1 MWVLRCHIDNCG
13 LSGDTSFLT
22 FDSQQ
27 KERKEREKKKRRK
40 KKEKE
45 KNFISASTVSPC
57 TEKERK
63 KERVV
68 NRKRKLSIP

>member
-1 MWVLRCHIDNCG
+1 MITVYMFSGDVTFDNCG
-13 LSGDTSFLT
+13 LSGDTPFQT
-22 FDSQQ
+22 FGSQH
-27 KERKEREKKKRRK
+27 KEKKKKKRK
-40 KKEKE
+40 S
-45 KNFISASTVSPC
+45 FISASTVSPC

>member
-13 LSGDTSFLT
+13 LSGDTPFLT

-27 KERKEREKKKRRK
+27 KERKEKKKK
-40 KKEKE
+40 KKK
-45 KNFISASTVSPC
+45 KHFISASTVFPC